1 MIEKTIPEEIKVS
14 NMAKEEG
21 KEKVVALNRK
31 ASHEY
36 FLEEKIECGIVL
48 TGTEIK
54 SVRAGKVQFKD
65 AFISI
70 YKGEAWIKGMHISPY
85 EFGNIFN
92 VDETRDRKLLLH
104 KYEIRKLYDKV
115 RLKGYTLVP
124 TRMYLKDGRAKM
136 EIALAKGKNL
146 YDKRETD
153 KLRDA
158 KRAMEKALKFRG

>member
-1 MIEKTIPEEIKVS
+1 
-14 NMAKEEG
+14 MAERNG
-21 KEKVVALNRK
+21 KEKTVALNRR
-31 ASHEY
+31 ASHDY
-36 FLEEKIECGIVL
+36 FLEEKYECGIAL

-54 SVRAGKVQFKD
+54 SVRDGKVQFKD
-65 AFISI
+65 AYISI

-85 EFGNIFN
+85 KYGSFFN
-92 VDETRDRKLLLH
+92 VDEERDRKLLLH
-104 KYEIRKLYDKV
+104 KYEIRKLHDKV

-146 YDKRETD
+146 YDKRESD

-158 KRAMEKALKFRG
+158 RREMEKAMKFHR

>member
-1 MIEKTIPEEIKVS
+1 
-14 NMAKEEG
+14 MAKEEG

-36 FLEEKIECGIVL
+36 FLEERFECGIVL

-92 VDETRDRKLLLH
+92 VDETRDRKLLMH

-124 TRMYLKDGRAKM
+124 TRMYLKNGRAKM

-158 KRAMEKALKFRG
+158 KRAMEKAMKFRG